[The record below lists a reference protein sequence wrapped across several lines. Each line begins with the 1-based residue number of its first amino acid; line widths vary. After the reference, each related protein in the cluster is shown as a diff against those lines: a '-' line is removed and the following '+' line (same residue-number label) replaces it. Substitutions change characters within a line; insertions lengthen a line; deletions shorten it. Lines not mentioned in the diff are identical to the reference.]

1 MPAGLPHHY
10 NITLLQ
16 RPLAG
21 KRIDPRWHR
30 KSILNRINP
39 NQTFRNLVGRKR
51 LDPEGRLLDWSNITI
66 IRSAEDAL
74 NSELLVTTL
83 LSSGQCHALSMAF
96 QELEIRPS
104 SGDIQRPFAD
114 IAATR
119 PEAGR
124 LMLETRNRVLERVTE
139 FFRLKA
145 PIRQGPLQ
153 FVRRDVG
160 AFMQPDVG
168 NALRS
173 VGRGRESSGGGLLGI
188 LYLNDDYEGGELYFT
203 ARNSVI
209 KPQTGLFVAMTA
221 GFHHEH
227 AVLRIQQGTGLTM
240 HSFLTFDPQN

>member
-1 MPAGLPHHY
+1 MPVGLPHQY
-10 NITLLQ
+10 SVTLLQ
-16 RPLAG
+16 QPLAE

-39 NQTFRNLVGRKR
+39 GQTFRNLVGRKR
-51 LDPEGRLLDWSNITI
+51 IDPEGRLLDWSNITI

-83 LSSGQCHALSMAF
+83 LSPEQCHVLSMAF

-104 SGDIQRPFAD
+104 SGDSQRPFAD

-124 LMLETRNRVLERVTE
+124 LMLETRDRVLQRVTE

-153 FVRRDVG
+153 LIRRDVG
-160 AFMQPDVG
+160 AFMQPDTG
-168 NALRS
+168 NALRA
-173 VGRGRESSGGGLLGI
+173 GRRDSSSLLGI
-188 LYLNDDYEGGELYFT
+188 LYLNDDYQGGELYFT

-209 KPQTGLFVAMTA
+209 KPQAGLFVAMST

-227 AVLRIQQGTGLTM
+227 AVLRVQHGTGLTM
-240 HSFLTFDPQN
+240 HSFLDL

>member
-10 NITLLQ
+10 NVTLLQ
-16 RPLAG
+16 RPLAE

-30 KSILNRINP
+30 KSILNRVNP
-39 NQTFRNLVGRKR
+39 DQTFRNLVGRKR
-51 LDPEGRLLDWSNITI
+51 IDPEGRLLDWSNITI

-83 LSSGQCHALSMAF
+83 LSSEQCYALSMAF
-96 QELEIRPS
+96 RELENRPS
-104 SGDIQRPFAD
+104 SGDNQRPFAD
-114 IAATR
+114 IAATK

-145 PIRQGPLQ
+145 PICQGPLQ

-160 AFMQPDVG
+160 AFMQPDIG

-173 VGRGRESSGGGLLGI
+173 GGRESSGGGLLGI

-209 KPQTGLFVAMTA
+209 KPQAGLLVAMSA

-227 AVLRIQQGTGLTM
+227 AVLRIQHGTGLTM
-240 HSFLTFDPQN
+240 RSFLTFAPQN

>member
-1 MPAGLPHHY
+1 MPAGSPGHY

-16 RPLAG
+16 KPPVE

-39 NQTFRNLVGRKR
+39 DQTFRNLVGRKR
-51 LDPEGRLLDWSNITI
+51 IDPDGRLLDWSNLTI

-74 NSELLVTTL
+74 NSDLLVTTL
-83 LSSGQCHALSMAF
+83 LSPEQCRGLSTAF
-96 QELEIRPS
+96 QELENR
-104 SGDIQRPFAD
+104 SGDNQPLPFAD
-114 IAATR
+114 VAATK
-119 PEAGR
+119 PAAGR
-124 LMLETRNRVLERVTE
+124 LMLETRDLVLQRVTE

-168 NALRS
+168 NA
-173 VGRGRESSGGGLLGI
+173 VHTGGRESRGGGLSGI
-188 LYLNDDYEGGELYFT
+188 LYLNDGYDGGELYFT

-209 KPQTGLFVAMTA
+209 KPQAGLFVAMSA

>member
-1 MPAGLPHHY
+1 MPGGLPHHY
-10 NITLLQ
+10 NVTLLQ
-16 RPLAG
+16 QPLAE
-21 KRIDPRWHR
+21 KRSDPRWHR

-39 NQTFRNLVGRKR
+39 DQTFRNLVGRR
-51 LDPEGRLLDWSNITI
+51 RIDPEGRLLDWSNITT

-83 LSSGQCHALSMAF
+83 LSPEQCHALSMAF
-96 QELEIRPS
+96 QELESRPS
-104 SGDIQRPFAD
+104 SGDNQRPFAD

-124 LMLETRNRVLERVTE
+124 LMLETRDRVLQRVTE

-173 VGRGRESSGGGLLGI
+173 GGGGLLGI

-209 KPQTGLFVAMTA
+209 KPQTGLFVAMSA

-227 AVLRIQQGTGLTM
+227 AVLRIQHGTGLTM
-240 HSFLTFDPQN
+240 HSFLTFASQN